1 MRLRQIFIMP
11 FTFYKVCINPLLPNG
26 CIYTPSCSAYMR
38 QAIERR
44 GVTKGV
50 LLGFWRI
57 LRCNPF
63 AKGGFDPVKIN
74 YKGKTKWL
82 L

>member
-1 MRLRQIFIMP
+1 MRLKQIFIAP
-11 FTFYKVCINPLLPNG
+11 FTFYKVCLNPLIPNS

-44 GVTKGV
+44 GVIIGFI
-50 LLGFWRI
+50 LGICRI

-74 YKGKTKWL
+74 YKGRAKWL